1 MKIFRSVALC
11 ISVFFAFS
19 ALNVQAQSILTSD
32 AAKSFIDFYFNGQ
45 GKGVVLADIKLCS
58 EVVENECS
66 EEVSPI
72 ALQQGE
78 TYMLWM
84 MYVVPQGDEVEDII
98 VQYNN
103 GGITRKSGQVSV
115 KGSIRYR
122 TWKSFTPNRAGN
134 WDLVVL
140 LDKGG
145 DVQTLKSITAT
156 VNE

>member
-1 MKIFRSVALC
+1 MKTNRLVGFCLFI
-11 ISVFFAFS
+11 FFALSS
-19 ALNVQAQSILTSD
+19 ADVNAQTILTSD

-45 GKGVVLADIKLCS
+45 GQGVVLADIKLCT
-58 EVVENECS
+58 EIEENECS
-66 EEVSPI
+66 GEVSPI

-84 MYVVPQGDEVEDII
+84 MYVVPQGDEIEDII
-98 VQYNN
+98 VQYNS

-122 TWKSFTPNRAGN
+122 TWKAFTPNRAGN
-134 WDLVVL
+134 WDIVVL
-140 LDKGG
+140 HDKGG
-145 DVQTLKSITAT
+145 DVQTLKTITTT